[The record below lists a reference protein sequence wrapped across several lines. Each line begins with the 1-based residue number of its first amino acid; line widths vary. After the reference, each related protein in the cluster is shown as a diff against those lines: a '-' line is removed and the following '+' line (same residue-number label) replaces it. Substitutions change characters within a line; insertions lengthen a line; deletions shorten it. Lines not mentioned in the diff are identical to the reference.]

1 LRFRTGIVM
10 MNDGGPQVGAACTA
24 GRVELGWSASAGEF
38 RLHWREHR
46 AGATSSPRP
55 GGFGMSLIRR
65 SVAHDLGGNA
75 ECRFTDEGVAW
86 WLAFPVPAGHAP
98 AGTDAR

>member
-38 RLHWREHR
+38 RLHWR
-46 AGATSSPRP
+46 AS
-55 GGFGMSLIRR
+55 RR
-65 SVAHDLGGNA
+65 GDVVS
-75 ECRFTDEGVAW
+75 
-86 WLAFPVPAGHAP
+86 
-98 AGTDAR
+98 